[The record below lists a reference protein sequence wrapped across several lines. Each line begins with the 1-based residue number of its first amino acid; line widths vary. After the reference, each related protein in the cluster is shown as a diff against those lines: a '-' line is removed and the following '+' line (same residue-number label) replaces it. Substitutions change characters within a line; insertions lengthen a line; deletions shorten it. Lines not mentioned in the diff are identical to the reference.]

1 MAKTLGFGI
10 IGAGVISAY
19 HAEAIKAT
27 PGAEI
32 RAVADPIPG
41 RAAEFAAKHGGR
53 GFEDWKEMVKQADVD
68 CVCVCTPSGL
78 HAEHAIGAMQS
89 GKNVIVEKP
98 MAINLTDGARMLKI
112 AREKGV
118 TLAVVS
124 QLRTTE
130 SIQKLKKAVA
140 DGVFGKIVNVDV
152 LIKYWRNQAYYDSAN
167 WRGTWAMDGGGST
180 MNQGVHGIDEMH
192 FLMGPVESVF
202 AKCDTVAHAIEVEDL
217 AVALITFKNGA
228 LGHIL
233 TSTVTN
239 PGTGNRIEI
248 NGTQGTAVLDDKGI
262 QSWAVSASKEELA
275 NETIDPLA
283 AAAGKN
289 VGGGSSATVFDASG
303 HRMQIANF
311 IAAIDGKEK
320 LICPAS
326 DGFEDILLI
335 LSLYES
341 SRQKKEIVL
350 ADMIKGLEM

>member
-1 MAKTLGFGI
+1 MAKTYGFGI

-32 RAVADPIPG
+32 RAVADPVPG

-53 GFEDWKEMVKQADVD
+53 GFEDWKEMVRQPDVD

-78 HAEHAIGAMQS
+78 HAEHALGAMQA
-89 GKNVIVEKP
+89 GKHVIVEKP
-98 MAINLTDGARMLKI
+98 MTIRLEDGALMLKT

-130 SIQKLKKAVA
+130 PIRRLKQAIA
-140 DGVFGKIVNVDV
+140 EGVFGKLVNVDV
-152 LIKYWRNQAYYDSAN
+152 LIKYWRNQAYYDQAN

-180 MNQGVHGIDEMH
+180 MNQGCHGVDEMH
-192 FLMGPVESVF
+192 FLVGPVASVY
-202 AKCDTVAHAIEVEDL
+202 AKCATVAHKIEVEDL
-217 AVALITFKNGA
+217 AVALLTFKNGA

-262 QSWAVSASKEELA
+262 QSWAVAPSKEELA
-275 NETIDPLA
+275 QETIDA
-283 AAAGKN
+283 GAGAGKN
-289 VGGGSSATVFDASG
+289 VAGGSAVTGFDASG
-303 HRMQIANF
+303 HTAQIKNF
-311 IAAIDGKEK
+311 IAAIEGREA
-320 LICPAS
+320 LICPAR
-326 DGFEDILLI
+326 DGFEDLLLI
-335 LSLYES
+335 LALYES
-341 SRQKKEIVL
+341 SRQNKEIAL
-350 ADMIKGLEM
+350 ADMTKGLEM